1 MHTPGPWNL
10 GSSDIPVTGLSI
22 HSNLDRKHST
32 LARVVQ
38 SDKFC
43 VGADEAYSNAKLM
56 AAAPELLSALKD
68 LCEAVEVAI
77 KAGDWKVDGACDP
90 ESSLCRA
97 KSSIYKATGE
107 YNERV

>member
-56 AAAPELLSALKD
+56 AAAPDLLAALEDLLAWARDVHDPRVDANINYAAIDAASA
-68 LCEAVEVAI
+68 AI
-77 KAGDWKVDGACDP
+77 F
-90 ESSLCRA
+90 
-97 KSSIYKATGE
+97 KATGE
-107 YNERV
+107 YHECV